1 MGTGII
7 VAVIAAVA
15 SLAGAA
21 ASFIFSL
28 RREQAGDW
36 RKVKFEHYREFMT
49 ALSGITGSD
58 ATPDGHR
65 RFSLS
70 SNTIQLIAPK
80 TVIDALHRFR
90 DEISVSNAT
99 DRVPERHDLLLSDLI
114 RTIRADLGMP
124 RRSNPDNLVIRL
136 WVSGTSDGP

>member
-1 MGTGII
+1 MGAGII

-15 SLAGAA
+15 SLLGAVL
-21 ASFIFSL
+21 SFVFAH

-36 RKVKFEHYREFMT
+36 RRVKFEHYREFMS

-58 ATPDGHR
+58 ATPEGHR
-65 RFSLS
+65 RFALS

-90 DEISVSNAT
+90 DEIAASNAAS
-99 DRVPERHDLLLSDLI
+99 RVPDLHDLLLSDLI
-114 RTIRADLGMP
+114 RSIRADLGMP
-124 RRSNPDNLVIRL
+124 HRQNPDDLVIRL
-136 WVSGTSDGP
+136 WVSGTNDL